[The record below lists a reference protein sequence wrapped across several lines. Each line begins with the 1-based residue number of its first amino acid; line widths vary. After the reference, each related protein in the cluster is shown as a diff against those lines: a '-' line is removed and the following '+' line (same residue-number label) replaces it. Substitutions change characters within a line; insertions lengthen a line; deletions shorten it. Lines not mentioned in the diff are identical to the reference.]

1 MEIKDLQPRQGNVD
15 LTVEVIDKSDVREF
29 QKFGRSGRV
38 ATATVK
44 DASGEVKLTLWNESV
59 DQVNVGDKLQLKN
72 CYVNEFQGEMQLTTG
87 KFGSIE
93 VIGKAEATEAPAEPA
108 AEETP
113 AEKAPAEEAPEEESA
128 VEEED
133 MSEGE

>member
-15 LTVEVIDKSDVREF
+15 LAVEVTEKGEERTF
-29 QKFGRSGRV
+29 QKFGKEGRV

-44 DASGEVKLTLWNESV
+44 DATGEVKLTLWNESI
-59 DQVNVGDKLQLKN
+59 DQVKVGDKLQLKN
-72 CYVNEFQGEMQLTTG
+72 CYINEFQGDLQVTTG

-93 VIGKAEATEAPAEPA
+93 VIGKAEPKPAESA
-108 AEETP
+108 QS
-113 AEKAPAEEAPEEESA
+113 EEEELG

-133 MSEGE
+133 IGGEE

>member
-72 CYVNEFQGEMQLTTG
+72 CYVNEFQGEMQLTAG

-93 VIGKAEATEAPAEPA
+93 KLGEAEASAEPA
-108 AEETP
+108 AE
-113 AEKAPAEEAPEEESA
+113 AEAPAEEAPAEEPA
-128 VEEED
+128 VEEEN